1 MRKKS
6 VKQLQNIKSITL
18 LQISFLK
25 LQEKWY
31 LTLKWLSL
39 LHDVMSLTFL
49 IYRITNSCGLK
60 CCSHLLITTSTPLT

>member
-18 LQISFLK
+18 LQISFFK

-60 CCSHLLITTSTPLT
+60 WCSQLLITPSTPLT

>member
-1 MRKKS
+1 MRKKN

-49 IYRITNSCGLK
+49 IYQITNSCGL
-60 CCSHLLITTSTPLT
+60 